1 MASPKQHAGV
11 PRLAL
16 PCEVLVHNEDLAG
29 KAGLVQLVLELK
41 SFTVNS

>member
-16 PCEVLVHNEDLAG
+16 PCEMLVHNEDLVS
-29 KAGLVQLVLELK
+29 KADLVQLVLELK
-41 SFTVNS
+41 SFT